1 MKLFHKQ
8 RETERKPLYNISYI
22 FFDHV
27 FLYNYT
33 NDTGENVCSLT
44 LSLKEINIQ
53 YSMFTLYSY
62 PQCLYIYTS
71 TIHNT
76 L

>member
-22 FFDHV
+22 VVDHV

-33 NDTGENVCSLT
+33 HDTGGNVCSLT
-44 LSLKEINIQ
+44 LSLKEINIHPI
-53 YSMFTLYSY
+53 MFTLYSY
-62 PQCLYIYTS
+62 PQCQYI
-71 TIHNT
+71 H
-76 L
+76 LL